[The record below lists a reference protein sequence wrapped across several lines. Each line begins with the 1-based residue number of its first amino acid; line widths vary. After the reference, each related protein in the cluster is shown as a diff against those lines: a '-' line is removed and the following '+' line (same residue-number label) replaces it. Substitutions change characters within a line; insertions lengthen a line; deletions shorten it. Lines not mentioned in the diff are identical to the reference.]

1 MIKSFAHKGLKKF
14 FETGDVS
21 GIQPQHADRLKAILA
36 LLQNASHPRAMP
48 DCHPLKG
55 KRRGEY
61 AVEVNGPWRVCFK
74 IKDKH
79 AIEVTYEQYH

>member
-1 MIKSFAHKGLKKF
+1 
-14 FETGDVS
+14 
-21 GIQPQHADRLKAILA
+21 
-36 LLQNASHPRAMP
+36 MP
-48 DCHPLKG
+48 ACHPLKG
-55 KRRGEY
+55 RRKGEY